1 MYAACCGTLRHTAAV
16 RHHAAIYRNTGFE
29 GQVIAT
35 LSFKTAI
42 SNFCPVLHV
51 AWFSPQ
57 HAAKTTQR
65 AAPQRNES
73 VMNEPRVY
81 LHVTSG
87 QKLLLA
93 V

>member
-1 MYAACCGTLRHTAAV
+1 MLRHIAAYCGC
-16 RHHAAIYRNTGFE
+16 AASCRIYRNTGFE

-35 LSFKTAI
+35 LSLKTAI
-42 SNFCPVLHV
+42 SNFCPVFARCMV
-51 AWFSPQ
+51 F
-57 HAAKTTQR
+57 AATCGENDATCRTAAQR
-65 AAPQRNES
+65 IRY
-73 VMNEPRVY
+73 MNEPRVY